1 MLIHVTGANGQVGKE
16 VMDTVSKIGEVYGTD
31 VDTMD
36 ITDARQVSHTIGNQ
50 RPDVIIHIAALKGNR
65 PSRDNPLDFFSVN
78 TMGTLH
84 LLEASRMYGVSEFI
98 FLSSLTVHGSSTEPV
113 TEDSIFA
120 PSHPYAASKCAS
132 EVLLESYVHSYGI
145 RGVAFRPN
153 FIVGSIKA
161 PTPYTDNIIYD
172 FIQSIMDKNHIE
184 LAGTGEYQREWLH
197 PSDVAKAISL
207 SISSE
212 QSGFDAYILSGQRV
226 TMAQLASK
234 VINLVGHGSIK
245 TNQDME
251 GFSLISADQKATTQ
265 LGWRPEIALDDL
277 IAEIWNE
284 YKSRNNK

>member
-172 FIQSIMDKNHIE
+172 FIQSIMDRNHIE

-226 TMAQLASK
+226 TMAQLANK

-265 LGWRPEIALDDL
+265 LGWRPEIALDLSL
-277 IAEIWNE
+277 IHI
-284 YKSRNNK
+284 

>member
-251 GFSLISADQKATTQ
+251 GFSLISVDQKATTQ